1 MNSDDFAEQ
10 TEEMDENDE
19 DVFSVGK
26 IRKQYQEV
34 RKWYAEQNKPNQ
46 HVSMCTESHR

>member
-1 MNSDDFAEQ
+1 M
-10 TEEMDENDE
+10 TK

-34 RKWYAEQNKPNQ
+34 RKWYAEQNKSN
-46 HVSMCTESHR
+46 HVSMGTESES

>member
-10 TEEMDENDE
+10 TKKWTKMTKDM
-19 DVFSVGK
+19 FSVGK

-46 HVSMCTESHR
+46 HVSMCTESHQ